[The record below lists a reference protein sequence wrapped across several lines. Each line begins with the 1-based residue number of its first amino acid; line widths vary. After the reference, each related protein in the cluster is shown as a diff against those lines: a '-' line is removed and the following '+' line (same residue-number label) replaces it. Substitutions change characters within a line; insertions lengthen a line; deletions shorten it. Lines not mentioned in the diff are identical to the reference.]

1 MAQYAAQSPNSVIVV
16 GRASLMCSRWSRGKS
31 IHKPHASPLTPRNG
45 KMGKEQPKRYSD
57 KLQIS
62 GDADGD
68 PIKHAI
74 TTIRRIIVDPRS
86 EKGAAEV

>member
-1 MAQYAAQSPNSVIVV
+1 MVE
-16 GRASLMCSRWSRGKS
+16 GK
-31 IHKPHASPLTPRNG
+31 IDPQTARVAIDAEKWQ
-45 KMGKEQPKRYSD
+45 MGKEQPKRYSD